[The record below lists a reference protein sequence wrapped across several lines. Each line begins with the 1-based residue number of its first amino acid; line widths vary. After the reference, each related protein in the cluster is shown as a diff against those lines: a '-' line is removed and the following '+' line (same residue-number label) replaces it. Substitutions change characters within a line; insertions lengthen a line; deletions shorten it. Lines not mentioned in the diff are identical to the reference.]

1 MSNIDMDSVSYKR
14 PGFLSP
20 CSTFTLLGF
29 LLLLASCGQQGRGNQ
44 ASTSSL
50 VKADNRPA
58 TSEVAGAFSSLHMID
73 AMIGWAV
80 SWNIGETSSYSILK
94 TSDGGRHWKSM
105 LQCLPTQSLGRGFVA
120 GCSTDFHSASVATVV
135 QPEYDSKSQ
144 ASRLRIFHTGD
155 GGQTWQSS
163 LINARDLQTPAVFV
177 DDLHGW
183 VFATDHFPGPDPGSA
198 YIGGQI
204 VLYRPRWR
212 KNLAENCQRPIHI
225 ANSFNK
231 RRCIRNTSPGRQ
243 RSHAICD
250 ANNRVAHRL
259 GSAPGQV
266 ELFLAVRHTQ
276 RW

>member
-1 MSNIDMDSVSYKR
+1 MKWTGNELSTTSV
-14 PGFLSP
+14 
-20 CSTFTLLGF
+20 
-29 LLLLASCGQQGRGNQ
+29 
-44 ASTSSL
+44 
-50 VKADNRPA
+50 VKTDNHPA
-58 TSEVAGAFSSLHMID
+58 TNVVAGAFTTLHMIN
-73 AMIGWAV
+73 ATTGWAV
-80 SWNIGETSSYSILK
+80 SWDITGSSANTILK
-94 TSDGGRHWKSM
+94 TIDRGRHWKSM
-105 LQCLPTQSLGRGFVA
+105 LQCLPTQEIGRGFIA
-120 GCSTDFHSASVATVV
+120 GCSTDFHSATIATVV
-135 QPEYDSKSQ
+135 QPEYDSKTRT
-144 ASRLRIFHTGD
+144 SRLRILHTSD
-155 GGQTWQSS
+155 GGQTWLSS
-163 LINARDLQTPAVFV
+163 LINARDLETPAVFV